1 MARGFTDSRVVDSLS
16 LTCCAAVNPTMLHD
30 WRSDLPP
37 PYCFSIPR
45 RIRVTS
51 VLGDVCPARVS
62 QTETGPGRK
71 AVFLSIHHSR
81 RPRPTVRSSGL
92 RIAHFFLPIFL
103 MTSPIGP
110 ARLERGALI
119 GRRARQPARA
129 RARARFVR
137 GRFFFSGAVRSLVI
151 D

>member
-1 MARGFTDSRVVDSLS
+1 M
-16 LTCCAAVNPTMLHD
+16 
-30 WRSDLPP
+30 
-37 PYCFSIPR
+37 
-45 RIRVTS
+45 
-51 VLGDVCPARVS
+51 LGDVCPARVS

-81 RPRPTVRSSGL
+81 PRPTVRPEL

-110 ARLERGALI
+110 ARLESGALI
-119 GRRARQPARA
+119 GRGRARIAARA
-129 RARARFVR
+129 ASAASAGKIFLQRRCQIF
-137 GRFFFSGAVRSLVI
+137 G

>member
-30 WRSDLPP
+30 WRSDLPL

-71 AVFLSIHHSR
+71 AVFLSIHHS

-129 RARARFVR
+129 RARSLASF
-137 GRFFFSGAVRSLVI
+137 GGDFSSAALSDLW
-151 D
+151 